1 MSKRLISLMLVFAM
15 VLTMFPMTVFANSE
29 NTDSSTVST
38 ENPFK
43 DVKETDWCYD
53 AVQYARMNGFFNGT
67 SATTFN
73 PNGTMTRGMFVTV
86 LGRMAGVDTTAY
98 DGQSA
103 FWDVPVTKY
112 YAPYVAWAAKHGIT
126 NGTGHGTFSP
136 NALIN
141 RQQLAAFFVRYF
153 EAFDVDYE
161 TGANITTIPADL
173 DSVSDYAK
181 DAVLKLWKQGLLNGD
196 GTNFNPVSN
205 ASRAHAAT
213 LTMRADQAVE
223 TWYKEPGVPSDRV
236 KIDPATGESVKPGT
250 GETPAAPSGG
260 SSGIGGGATTTS
272 YYVEFLL
279 GDGQSA
285 AGVTLPASRT
295 YANNTPISQLPT
307 PTVPQGTIF
316 LGWYYDSAMT
326 TPVGANDCVTRA
338 IKLYAKI
345 VSGDQ
350 VVPMETPNYITEDG
364 VPSGSYTF
372 RVQGTGNVRSA
383 IKFINITG
391 GNMTVDY
398 TVSGDTVS
406 AVLEAGQTYQVELLD
421 DEASFA
427 DQDVSVRYLNILTA
441 KSEIANAS
449 LDEDLRKEDASTV
462 TGLDD
467 AVFDGLYQTDGQG
480 NTRTNNTTGSFTTT
494 EVYAVGETVA
504 FTRGNVNLTDVTS
517 ETGDV
522 AYVKIVGV
530 TEAPDGKYTYS
541 YEMADVE
548 DVLFMPDTLPIPVTA
563 DEDDNTT
570 NNSIT
575 VSAAEIVSAMSAVE
589 AASIDKGDYIA
600 FYSGEWNDEN
610 TNVVQYAEI
619 TEVTAN
625 GSSYTIAYETYA
637 SAAAYE
643 AALSA
648 DLDVYYEKDKD
659 IELSE
664 EETQQLKEDLM
675 QDVQDSGYV
684 EQAAMYL
691 TAMMLESDNLNE
703 LPDMEQI
710 NEMMGTM
717 DIVATGTDDGFVLA
731 GSSARVDFNWANG
744 QVRIDKNPEKLDANS
759 GFDVEIRVPFTIR
772 LNDKVAIDVV
782 AEFQEEVVLKQKI
795 STKRHKIGFL
805 KYDYSLN
812 ASFEVGNYTGIDFS
826 ATVHTTDDSA
836 ASNELGKRLET
847 ILTVI
852 KNQSESANMETGME
866 GLSEAYQDLMKNA
879 GDNWVD
885 IIDQQ
890 LFCSN
895 GNAFLHIFCWQIKGS
910 FVVSV
915 NMNVAMGMTFEYITH
930 KQYNYSVRVK
940 ARTATNETID
950 LVPARYSFDFY
961 VMGTLALRAGIRL
974 EMYVGL
980 FSLKLDKIGI
990 TAEAGAYVQLWG
1002 YFFYHKEWSENLGT
1016 KSNSA
1021 GAMLVEI
1028 GIYID
1033 IRFVAQLFSSSKL
1046 TYNPTL
1052 YAHQWPLWSAGEV
1065 KNVYAFADTGDSNY
1079 AFTTVKTLAL
1089 PSSTYLMKAMDLKS
1103 GKISSESRDDD
1114 RESSFLIAFS
1124 NPAFAYSPATNTV
1137 TVTPSAGSLEEETD
1151 MTITWKRAPLTFTS
1165 APIQKVITLSWSDPE
1180 GVRYIAFDSMGGS
1193 AVEQLSAGSGA
1204 AISWPADPTKQ
1215 GYTFAGW
1222 YTDSSCTNAYSGS
1235 TTEMPTFAE
1244 GTKGLTLYAKW
1255 TPATASYMVEHYWQT
1270 VDGGYETEYESK
1282 SGTVEALT
1290 VNSAKTATGFTAKS
1304 LQEQIIAADGST
1316 VVKVYYDREKY
1327 NAVFH
1332 GGYDG
1337 AEDITMS
1344 FVYGAEPSAP
1354 NMSREGYS
1362 FNGWNAELPD
1372 DMPAK
1377 DLDFTAQWTRN
1388 AYTVT
1393 WKNGDSV
1400 LQTDEGVEHGATPTY
1415 GGTTPTKA
1423 ADAQYS
1429 YIFAGW
1435 NTKEDGS
1442 GTTVTA
1448 ATGPVTYYAQYTKTV
1463 EKYTVIWKDGDT
1475 VLETDENVEYGTMPS
1490 YDGDEPTKTATEQ
1503 YNYVFTGWNT
1513 EKDGSGAALSDT
1525 VTVTGAVTYYAQYA
1539 ETTNTYTVT
1548 WKNADG
1554 TVLETDE
1561 AVEYGTTPSY
1571 DGATP
1576 TKAATAQFS
1585 YTFDKW
1591 SPEVSAVTGEV
1602 TYTATY
1608 TETTNAYTVTWKN
1621 ADGTVLETDEDVLY
1635 GTEPSYDGA
1644 TPTKAADAQYTYTFS
1659 GWDHLTTSPVTGNV
1673 TYTAVYTETLNKY
1686 TVKFVNED
1694 GTELQSSE
1702 VAYGETPAYTGATP
1716 TKTATEQYS
1725 YTFAGWS
1732 PSVSSVTGEATY
1744 TAQFTAVARNYAI
1757 TYEGMDGA
1765 TNPNPATYTYG
1776 AGLALLAPTKTGH
1789 SFAGWYDNEEC
1800 SGDAVTA
1807 ISDADTGEKTFY
1819 AKWTA
1824 NTYTIT
1830 YDANGGSAVASGTY
1844 TYGIG
1849 LGELP
1854 TPTWDGY
1861 AFDGWY
1867 DAEGTPYTT
1876 ISTTQVGDLVLT
1888 ARWIDIST
1896 KYNIWVAGV
1905 QVTAANK
1912 NDVLHGIE
1920 GCEEEVSYDPAN
1932 KVLTLNGMFNMV
1944 EELSH
1949 LTEFEP
1955 GKYAYVFIGEPVTIQ
1970 LNGSNTINL
1979 NSESLQNAAL
1989 SELYNI
1995 YSTGD
2000 LTITESDSGS
2010 GSLFLYT
2017 GWSSDQDTNVGLRY
2031 SGSCTLDGCKLN
2043 IQNQE
2048 NTGSGMYYGIEG
2060 NGSFTLRNQA
2070 ELNVLATVNGDV
2082 AANAVAF
2089 YSDSS
2094 VAMTF
2099 ENLYYLTLEGS
2110 SAAAKNLSITS
2121 DVDRTLYLGSSAT
2134 DYAEET
2140 LTASIPKSLN
2150 EYKYYRIG
2158 SK

>member
-98 DGQSA
+98 EGQSA

-112 YAPYVAWAAKHGIT
+112 YAPYVAWAAKYGIT

-236 KIDPATGESVKPGT
+236 KIDPATGEPVNPGT
-250 GETPAAPSGG
+250 TETPAAPSGG

-295 YANNTPISQLPT
+295 YANNTPLSQLPT
-307 PTVPQGTIF
+307 PKVPHGTIF

-350 VVPMETPNYITEDG
+350 VVPMETPNYITKDG
-364 VPSGSYTF
+364 VSDGSYTF
-372 RVQGTGNVRSA
+372 RLLGADSIDDTV

-406 AVLEAGQTYQVELLD
+406 ADLEAGQTYQVELLD

-449 LDEDLRKEDASTV
+449 LNEDLRKEDASTV
-462 TGLDD
+462 TGLDE

-504 FTRGNVNLTDVTS
+504 FTRGKVDLTDVTS
-517 ETGDV
+517 ESGDV

-530 TEAPDGKYTYS
+530 TESPDGKYTYS

-548 DVLFMPDTLPIPVTA
+548 DVLFMPDTLPISEMA
-563 DEDDNTT
+563 DTDGSTD

-575 VSAAEIVSAMSAVE
+575 VPTDVIVGAMSAVE
-589 AASIDKGDYIA
+589 AVSIDKGDYIA
-600 FYSGEWNDEN
+600 FYSGALNGDS
-610 TNVVQYAEI
+610 TVVKQYAEI

-625 GSSYTIAYETYA
+625 GSNYTIAYTPYA

-664 EETQQLKEDLM
+664 EETQQLKKDLM

-744 QVRIDKNPEKLDANS
+744 SVRIDKNPEKLDANK

-826 ATVHTTDDSA
+826 ATVHTTDGSA

-1079 AFTTVKTLAL
+1079 EFTTVKTLAL

-1103 GKISSESRDDD
+1103 GKISSENRDDAS
-1114 RESSFLIAFS
+1114 ESSFLIAFS
-1124 NPAFAYSPATNTV
+1124 NPAFAYSAATNTV
-1137 TVTPSAGSLEEETD
+1137 TVTPAAGSLEEETE
-1151 MTITWKRAPLTFTS
+1151 MTITWRRAPLTFTS

-1204 AISWPADPTKQ
+1204 AISWPANPTKQ

-1222 YTDSSCTNAYSGS
+1222 YTDSSYTTAYSGS

-1244 GTKGLTLYAKW
+1244 GTKGMTLYAKW

-1270 VDGGYETEYESK
+1270 EDGGYETEYESK

-1290 VNSAKTATGFTAKS
+1290 ANSAKSATGFTVKS
-1304 LQEQIIAADGST
+1304 LQEQTIAADGST
-1316 VVKVYYDREKY
+1316 VVKVYYDRVKY

-1332 GGYDG
+1332 GGYAG

-1344 FVYGAEPSAP
+1344 FVCGAKLSVP
-1354 NMSREGYS
+1354 NMSREGYT
-1362 FNGWNAELPD
+1362 FAGWNKVIPAT
-1372 DMPAK
+1372 MPAEN
-1377 DLDFTAQWTRN
+1377 LDFTAQWTAN
-1388 AYTVT
+1388 TYTVT
-1393 WKNGDSV
+1393 WKNGDTV
-1400 LQTDEGVEHGATPTY
+1400 LKTDTVAY
-1415 GGTTPTKA
+1415 GEAPSYNDAEPTKA
-1423 ADAQYS
+1423 EDAQYS
-1429 YIFAGW
+1429 YTFAGW

-1463 EKYTVIWKDGDT
+1463 KKYTVIWKDGDT
-1475 VLETDENVEYGTMPS
+1475 VLETDNNVEYGTMPS

-1513 EKDGSGAALSDT
+1513 EKDGSGTTLSDT
-1525 VTVTGAVTYYAQYA
+1525 VTVTGDVTYYAQYA

-1554 TVLETDE
+1554 TVLKTDE
-1561 AVEYGTTPSY
+1561 
-1571 DGATP
+1571 
-1576 TKAATAQFS
+1576 
-1585 YTFDKW
+1585 
-1591 SPEVSAVTGEV
+1591 
-1602 TYTATY
+1602 
-1608 TETTNAYTVTWKN
+1608 N
-1621 ADGTVLETDEDVLY
+1621 VLY
-1635 GTEPSYDGA
+1635 GTKPSYDRED
-1644 TPTKAADAQYTYTFS
+1644 PTKDADAQYTYTFA
-1659 GWDHLTTSPVTGNV
+1659 GWDRSTDSPVTGNV

-1716 TKTATEQYS
+1716 TKTATAQYS

-1732 PSVSSVTGEATY
+1732 PSMSSVTGEATY
-1744 TAQFTAVARNYAI
+1744 TAQFTAVARSYAI
-1757 TYEGMDGA
+1757 TYEGMGDA

-1776 AGLALLAPTKTGH
+1776 AGLALLAPTRTGH
-1789 SFAGWYDNEEC
+1789 SFAGWYDNEAC

-1807 ISDADTGEKTFY
+1807 IGDADTGEKTFY

-1824 NTYTIT
+1824 NAYTIT

-1844 TYGIG
+1844 TYGTG
-1849 LGELP
+1849 LVELP
-1854 TPTWDGY
+1854 VPTWDGY
-1861 AFDGWY
+1861 SFDGWY

-1912 NDVLHGIE
+1912 NNVLHGIE
-1920 GCEEEVSYDPAN
+1920 GCEEKVSYDPVKN
-1932 KVLTLNGMFNMV
+1932 VLTLNI
-1944 EELSH
+1944 LSH
-1949 LTEFEP
+1949 NVQDPSYLTEFAT
-1955 GKYAYVFIGEPVTIQ
+1955 GKYAYVFIDEPVTIQ

-1989 SELYNI
+1989 FELYNI

-2000 LTITESDSGS
+2000 LTIAESDSGS
-2010 GSLFLYT
+2010 GSLRLLT
-2017 GWSSDQDTNVGLRY
+2017 GYSPDEDTDVGLRY
-2031 SGSCTLDGCKLN
+2031 SGSCTLDGCKVDILN
-2043 IQNQE
+2043 WQ
-2048 NTGSGMYYGIEG
+2048 NTGSGTYYGIEG
-2060 NGSFTLRNQA
+2060 SGSFTLCNQA
-2070 ELNVLATVNGDV
+2070 ELNVLATVNGNV
-2082 AANAVAF
+2082 AADAVAF
-2089 YSDSS
+2089 YGDSS

-2110 SAAAKNLSITS
+2110 SAAAKNLNITS

-2140 LTASIPKSLN
+2140 LTANTPKSLN